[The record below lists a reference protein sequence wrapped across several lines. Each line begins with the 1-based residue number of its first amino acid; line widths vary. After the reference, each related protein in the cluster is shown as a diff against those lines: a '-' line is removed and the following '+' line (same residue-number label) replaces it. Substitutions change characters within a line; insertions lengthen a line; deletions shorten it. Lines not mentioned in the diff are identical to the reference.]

1 MKRSD
6 FIKSAGMG
14 FSGAALSALVPSISK
29 QGSGSELSAPKVVR
43 DGEGKQLNVIGDK
56 MTIKLS
62 GEETGGQYVL
72 AEQYNEPGVGI
83 PMHVHEHE
91 DEIFRVLE
99 GQLEVEVDGQ
109 KSVLGPGDMAFCPRG
124 IPHTWRVTGNS
135 KAKVDL
141 SFFPAG
147 LEKMFDELAALPPG
161 PPNMSVVAEICGR
174 YGVRFVGI

>member
-6 FIKSAGMG
+6 FIKSAGIG
-14 FSGAALSALVPSISK
+14 LGGAALTALVSPITNK
-29 QGSGSELSAPKVVR
+29 GSAKCKNAPKVIR
-43 DGEGKQLNVIGDK
+43 DGEGRKLNVIGDK

-62 GEETGGQYVL
+62 GEDTDGQYVL

-99 GQLEVEVDGQ
+99 GELEVVVDGNR
-109 KSVLGPGDMAFCPRG
+109 SVLGPGDTAFCPRG
-124 IPHTWRVTGNS
+124 IPHTWRVVGNS
-135 KAKVDL
+135 WAKVDL

-147 LEKMFDELAALPPG
+147 LEKMFHELAALPEG
-161 PPNMSVVAEICGR
+161 PPDMAVIAEICGR
-174 YGVRFVGI
+174 YGVRFVG